1 MSAACSNAPIPFKEG
16 WRTAA
21 RCNCRCISRS
31 IASGSTHSWTGGD
44 ADFASWQERAAPEED
59 CIFLCELGPRD
70 YAITGANGEEL
81 SDRWSEA
88 LLLKEWAARC
98 WADAGRAPAALRVT
112 PRRMKASWNVS
123 AKRERG
129 GFDVCRQSAASKS
142 DRAEWEQRVELAAC
156 YRLLAH
162 YKMTDLIYTHA
173 TARVPGE
180 PGHFLIN
187 PYGYRWEEI
196 TASSL
201 VKIDVDGNKIGD
213 SPHRVNPAGFTIH
226 SAVHMAR
233 HDAACVIHTH
243 TRAGMAVSA
252 VKDGLLPISQIA
264 LQFYG
269 RLGIHEY
276 EGIALDL
283 DERQRII
290 RDFGGYCGVI
300 LRNHGLLTVGRH
312 GGGSFQPD
320 VLSEYAPARCR
331 SRPCRWAPNSSFRL
345 GKFASGSASNMIRWP
360 STTAISNSNGRRIC
374 VCSTR
379 STLPIGRDFSF

>member
-1 MSAACSNAPIPFKEG
+1 VSVASLHLEKRSAEG
-16 WRTAA
+16 
-21 RCNCRCISRS
+21 
-31 IASGSTHSWTGGD
+31 
-44 ADFASWQERAAPEED
+44 ER
-59 CIFLCELGPRD
+59 
-70 YAITGANGEEL
+70 
-81 SDRWSEA
+81 
-88 LLLKEWAARC
+88 
-98 WADAGRAPAALRVT
+98 
-112 PRRMKASWNVS
+112 
-123 AKRERG
+123 
-129 GFDVCRQSAASKS
+129 
-142 DRAEWEQRVELAAC
+142 RVELAAC

-187 PYGYRWEEI
+187 PYGHRWEEI

-213 SPHRVNPAGFTIH
+213 SPYRVNPAGFTIH

-243 TRAGMAVSA
+243 TPAGMAVSA

-290 RDFGGYCGVI
+290 HDLGAFCGLI
-300 LRNHGLLTVGRH
+300 LRNHGLLTVGRTVAEAF
-312 GGGSFQPD
+312 SLMFYLNLACEVQ
-320 VLSEYAPARCR
+320 VAALSMGAELVTPAREVCKR
-331 SRPCRWAPNSSFRL
+331 VGQQYDQMAYDDGDLELEWAAHLRVLDAMDSSYR
-345 GKFASGSASNMIRWP
+345 
-360 STTAISNSNGRRIC
+360 T
-374 VCSTR
+374 
-379 STLPIGRDFSF
+379 